1 VLEVLD
7 LGTGRTTRLGT
18 PARVFVSQVVWAGPD
33 RVLVAVHTLAG
44 GRGGVLSCRVGTG
57 RCVQVALGEGSR
69 SPDLVLSR

>member
-1 VLEVLD
+1 MRAVSYAQFGGPEVLHVAD
-7 LGTGRTTRLGT
+7 V
-18 PARVFVSQVVWAGPD
+18 PMPEPGPD

-57 RCVQVALGEGSR
+57 RCVQVALGEGGR